1 MASFPGSTILSGLF
15 SMKRLLTLIVGACA
29 FAPPQGRHGGGAD
42 VEPTNSPGTLTGTTM
57 TGLLPS
63 SAPARLRSSR
73 QQRLVVHQRRRQ
85 RFRHFLGLGSLGSG
99 DYWQFQTSTVG
110 FTGIQLSP
118 AQRAVFNGPTNFNL
132 AFSLDGVNFTTA
144 VTQYGVRSDAN
155 LGAWTSGSP
164 NAGTISSF
172 NLSSF
177 TQLNNASAVY
187 FRVRANVPGP
197 GKAGLMIVVL
207 GTVVPE
213 PTTLALL
220 GAATL
225 LGGYHT
231 RTPSAR
237 LTSPEYSRSP
247 P

>member
-29 FAPPQGRHGGGAD
+29 FALSTKAATVAAWTFESPN
-42 VEPTNSPGTLTGTTM
+42 VPGTLTGTTM

-63 SAPARLRSSR
+63 IGTGVASGVHIGSSSTLFTSA
-73 QQRLVVHQRRRQ
+73 V
-85 RFRHFLGLGSLGSG
+85 GNGSATSWAADRWNPGN
-99 DYWQFQTSTVG
+99 YWQFQTSTVG
-110 FTGIQLSP
+110 FTGIQLSF

-187 FRVRANVPGP
+187 FRVRANVPGS
-197 GKAGLMIVVL
+197 GEGRIDDFQVL

-231 RTPSAR
+231 RAR
-237 LTSPEYSRSP
+237 RRNV
-247 P
+247 

>member
-1 MASFPGSTILSGLF
+1 
-15 SMKRLLTLIVGACA
+15 MKRLLTLIVGACA
-29 FAPPQGRHGGGAD
+29 FALSTKAAT
-42 VEPTNSPGTLTGTTM
+42 VAAWTFEPTNSPGTLTGTTM

-63 SAPARLRSSR
+63 SGTGTASGVHASSASLFTSAVGNGSATSWASDHWAP
-73 QQRLVVHQRRRQ
+73 
-85 RFRHFLGLGSLGSG
+85 G

-110 FTGIQLSP
+110 FTGIQLSL

-197 GKAGLMIVVL
+197 GEGRIDDCQVL

-231 RTPSAR
+231 RAR
-237 LTSPEYSRSP
+237 RRHA
-247 P
+247 